1 MIYLDTNIIVYAIE
15 NHPHYGKPCTAI
27 LEAIEAKRVEV
38 CASVL
43 VLVELVNVL
52 VKINRLLN
60 KAKKSLVKIADSV
73 DAVLSL
79 PIVWLDL
86 EPVVIRHAAQY
97 TFNTVGIDYFH
108 VASMELHSVSEI
120 LSADEELDQI
130 PFLRRLDPLRYQP

>member
-15 NHPHYGKPCTAI
+15 NHPQYGGPCKAI
-27 LEAIEAKRVEV
+27 LEAVEAKRVEV

-52 VKINRLLN
+52 VKINRLLS
-60 KAKKSLVKIADSV
+60 KAKKPLVKIVDSI

-97 TFNTVGIDYFH
+97 TFSTVGVDYFH

-120 LSADEELDQI
+120 VSADKELDQI
-130 PFLRRLDPLRYQP
+130 LFIRRLDPLTFHP

>member
-15 NHPHYGKPCTAI
+15 NHPQYGRPCTAI
-27 LEAIEAKRVEV
+27 LEAVEAKRVEV

-43 VLVELVNVL
+43 VLIELVNVL
-52 VKINRLLN
+52 VKINRLLS
-60 KAKKSLVKIADSV
+60 KAKKSLVKIVDSV

-79 PIVWLDL
+79 PVVWFDLD
-86 EPVVIRHAAQY
+86 PVVIRHAAQY

-120 LSADEELDQI
+120 LSADQELDQI
-130 PFLRRLDPLRYQP
+130 PFIRRLDPLKYQP